1 LQVARKKIKLKEKHQ
16 ASNKQ
21 QATSGAGGPA
31 NHQAQP
37 VVVFYVYIPGAGG
50 PANHQAQPVV
60 VFYVYI
66 PPSPA
71 AVQV

>member
-1 LQVARKKIKLKEKHQ
+1 MDLGSVVSAGPATSGCRSLEKNQIKKSH
-16 ASNKQ
+16 KQ

-37 VVVFYVYIPGAGG
+37 
-50 PANHQAQPVV
+50 QV

>member
-1 LQVARKKIKLKEKHQ
+1 MDFFKNGVGWCVRHNQQ
-16 ASNKQ
+16 ATSDLNKSTSNKQ
-21 QATSGAGGPA
+21 QAGT
-31 NHQAQP
+31 
-37 VVVFYVYIPGAGG
+37 GG